1 MSVGGEVLVG
11 LAILVGLV
19 GIVVQVLPGNV
30 LVLGAVL
37 VWAVVTG
44 GTAAWVVFAV
54 AALFVVAAEVAQ
66 YVLAG
71 RHMRRAEVPWSTLVW
86 GGIAGVVGFFV
97 IPVVG
102 LFIGF
107 VLAVFLAEL
116 VRRRDRRAAWRAT
129 VAAMQ
134 ATGITILVQLLGGLL
149 AAATWGIGLTFT

>member
-11 LAILVGLV
+11 LAILVGLI
-19 GIVVQVLPGNV
+19 GIVVQILPGNV
-30 LVLGAVL
+30 LVLGAIL
-37 VWAVVTG
+37 VWAIVTG

-54 AALFVVAAEVAQ
+54 AAVLVVAAEVSQ

-71 RHMRRAEVPWSTLVW
+71 RHMRRADVPWSTLVW

-116 VRRRDRRAAWRAT
+116 VRRHDRRAAWRAT

>member
-11 LAILVGLV
+11 LAILVGLI
-19 GIVVQVLPGNV
+19 GIVVQILPGNV
-30 LVLGAVL
+30 LVLGAIL
-37 VWAVVTG
+37 VWAIVTG
-44 GTAAWVVFAV
+44 GTAAWIVFAV
-54 AALFVVAAEVAQ
+54 AAVLVVAAEVSQ

-71 RHMRRAEVPWSTLVW
+71 RHMRRADVPWSTLVW

-97 IPVVG
+97 IPVIG

-149 AAATWGIGLTFT
+149 AAATWGIGLAIT